1 MGLKNFYYLS
11 AKYMKYF
18 RIALAKS
25 PYYLVQLKN
34 DTYIHGKIFAILLK
48 IMKSEK
54 RECLAQRTFPSL
66 L

>member
-1 MGLKNFYYLS
+1 
-11 AKYMKYF
+11 MKYF
-18 RIALAKS
+18 RIALARS